1 METAYVAIDLI
12 RISDKGRKGVCPR
25 RVEELREEIEREGD
39 AYPVRLRA
47 LGDGTYT
54 VTDGRHRVYAYIEA
68 GYLFVLAT
76 VENLTRIKNTALY
89 TIIRLFNSIINR
101 KL

>member
-1 METAYVAIDLI
+1 METSFIPIDLI
-12 RISDKGRKGVCPR
+12 RISAKRRKGVCPR
-25 RVEELREEIEREGD
+25 RVEELRSQIEREGD

-54 VTDGRHRVYAYIEA
+54 VTDGRHRVYAYREA

-76 VENLTRIKNTALY
+76 IENLAKITDSILR
-89 TIIRLFNSIINR
+89 TIRMLFKKIN
-101 KL
+101 KTS